1 MGKKKKNIDRTK
13 YGDYSSGAL
22 SYEENKAHIFIYTIV
37 SVFVLLFIVYS
48 IANGRIALPKR
59 HGFLYFDGMA
69 MYTVIGA
76 LIFMVIGFYLPV
88 IEFYLCRRNF
98 HKRNLIRKRFMR
110 IKKWNRIWA
119 WTLFIL
125 SMLIGIFYDQISRV

>member
-13 YGDYSSGAL
+13 YGDYSSQAL
-22 SYEENKAHIFIYTIV
+22 SYEENKVHILINTVV
-37 SVFVLLFIVYS
+37 SVFVLVYIVYS
-48 IANGRIALPKR
+48 ITNGRIAIPKR
-59 HGFLYFDGMA
+59 HGALYFDGIA

-98 HKRNLIRKRFMR
+98 HKRNLIRKRFLR
-110 IKKWNRIWA
+110 IKKWNRIWT
-119 WTLFIL
+119 WTLFVLSVVFGIL
-125 SMLIGIFYDQISRV
+125 FDHIE